1 MRRAKEMGIAVL
13 LVALAGCSSPVAPRS
28 RIFAPLD
35 PDIPPR
41 IYVTATSEREAVL
54 AALVQSDFSIA
65 HDLRDT
71 PLVLAVRL
79 GSRRATQP
87 CGWVRNV
94 SYELL
99 HEGVRIAVIKGRGWT
114 GSCSPNILRDMGAE
128 LRRLFRRAL

>member
-1 MRRAKEMGIAVL
+1 MIGALKTGMLVL
-13 LVALAGCSSPVAPRS
+13 LVALAACASPVPPRS

-35 PDIPPR
+35 PGIPPEL
-41 IYVTATSEREAVL
+41 YVTTTSEREAVL

-79 GSRRATQP
+79 GGRRATRP
-87 CGWVRNV
+87 CGSIRNV
-94 SYELL
+94 AYELL

-128 LRRLFRRAL
+128 LRRLFRQPL